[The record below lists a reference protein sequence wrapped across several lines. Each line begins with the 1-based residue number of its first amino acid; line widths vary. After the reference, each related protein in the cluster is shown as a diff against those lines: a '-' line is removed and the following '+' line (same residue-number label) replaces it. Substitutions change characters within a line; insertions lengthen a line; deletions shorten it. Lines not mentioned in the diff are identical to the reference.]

1 MKLRRINVYGYQF
14 NNGFGTT
21 IGEQDRED
29 GKYVRW
35 TPELQEAWDKQQEQQ
50 VIEYK
55 QGLKTEC
62 PICKSN
68 VDENYCPMCG
78 QKLKWY

>member
-1 MKLRRINVYGYQF
+1 MKLERLDVWTS
-14 NNGFGTT
+14 NGEECKQY
-21 IGEQDRED
+21 ISDGEFVE
-29 GKYVRW
+29 W

-68 VDENYCPMCG
+68 VDENYCPNCG